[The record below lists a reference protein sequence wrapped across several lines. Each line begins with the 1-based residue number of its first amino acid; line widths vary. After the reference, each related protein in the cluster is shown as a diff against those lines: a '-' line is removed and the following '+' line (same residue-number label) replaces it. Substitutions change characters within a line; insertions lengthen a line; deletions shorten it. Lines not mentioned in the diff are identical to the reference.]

1 MNELKRHAARVY
13 FEANSRA
20 ANGNGSVMDW
30 NEPVAKKTPAIAV
43 GEPLA
48 TLSIADLEDRITA
61 LSAEIE
67 RVKAEIARKKAH
79 EAAASALFKS

>member
-1 MNELKRHAARVY
+1 
-13 FEANSRA
+13 
-20 ANGNGSVMDW
+20 MDW
-30 NEPVAKKTPAIAV
+30 DEPLAKKSPAIAV

-48 TLSIADLEDRITA
+48 TMSIGELQARIDA

-67 RVKAEIARKKAH
+67 RVKAEIAKKKAH